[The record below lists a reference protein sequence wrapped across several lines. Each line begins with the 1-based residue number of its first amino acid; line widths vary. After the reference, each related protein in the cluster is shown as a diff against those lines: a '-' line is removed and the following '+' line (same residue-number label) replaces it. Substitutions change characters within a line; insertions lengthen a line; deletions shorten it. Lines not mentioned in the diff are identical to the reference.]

1 MYFSKRFNLSLW
13 NRTYYPSSLA
23 GFQFLQARGP
33 TYWVGILCLQGSSL
47 NPFPRT
53 KMALDSMKRRSWSQ
67 THKKYCLFHS
77 LLGVTSQ
84 ILTDIRLRCSGGDKV
99 FFILLKTKQNSQS
112 LCGHRSIYCFCS
124 KETKLL
130 LQNAFPYLQCPMLN
144 DLEIFQSLW
153 IPTPGIL
160 FSFRTSNHLL
170 SKTFKIAMVQA
181 NHNFAASSSITPHQ
195 PHYLWL
201 L

>member
-1 MYFSKRFNLSLW
+1 MGCYTLHSSPPFLMASFPSYLHSTPAKDSDCHTNTSL
-13 NRTYYPSSLA
+13 P

-33 TYWVGILCLQGSSL
+33 TYSVGILCLQGSSL

-99 FFILLKTKQNSQS
+99 FFILLKTKQNSPS

-144 DLEIFQSLW
+144 DLEIFQS
-153 IPTPGIL
+153 P
-160 FSFRTSNHLL
+160 
-170 SKTFKIAMVQA
+170 
-181 NHNFAASSSITPHQ
+181 
-195 PHYLWL
+195 
-201 L
+201 